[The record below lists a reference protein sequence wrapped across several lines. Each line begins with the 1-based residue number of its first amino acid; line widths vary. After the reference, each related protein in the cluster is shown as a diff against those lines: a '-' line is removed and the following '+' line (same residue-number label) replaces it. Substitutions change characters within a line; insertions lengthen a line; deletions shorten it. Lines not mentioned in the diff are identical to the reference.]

1 MPRKKNPL
9 SKRVCVRHAGVET
22 VRINCDTVDCMCF
35 VRVPI
40 REGKAGGAESHTW
53 RGCMYVLDVLGK
65 YAGTTGISIEAV
77 LSLNR

>member
-9 SKRVCVRHAGVET
+9 SKRVCVKHAGVKT
-22 VRINCDTVDCMCF
+22 VPILCNTDGCMCF

-53 RGCMYVLDVLGK
+53 CGCMYVLKILAEC
-65 YAGTTGISIEAV
+65 AGTSGHSLDTL